1 MRIAIDL
8 DDTLVNTSERTMEYL
23 KEIDSKY
30 MDNIQDIMR
39 DNLTNPIVVEF
50 YDKYLSE
57 IVHSAKLKE
66 NALLINELYKDY
78 EIYFITARSERFIK
92 DVDTRTKN
100 LLDSFNIKYHKVI
113 TGAGN
118 KAEVCYEN
126 KIDLL
131 IDDSI
136 RHCTKFRELG
146 GKSFLMN
153 SPLNKDIET
162 DLKRVYNWKEIYDII
177 NS

>member
-8 DDTLVNTSERTMEYL
+8 DDTLVNTSERTMEML
-23 KEIDSKY
+23 KELDPKY
-30 MDNIQDIMR
+30 MDNLYDIMW
-39 DNLTNPIVVEF
+39 DVISNPIVVEF
-50 YDKYLSE
+50 YDKYLSI
-57 IVHSAKLKE
+57 IVHSAPLKE
-66 NALLINELYKDY
+66 NTFLINELYNNF
-78 EIYFITARSERFIK
+78 EIYFVTARSERFIK
-92 DVDTRTKN
+92 DVDTRTKD
-100 LLDSFNIKYHKVI
+100 LLDSFNIKYHKII

-118 KAEVCYEN
+118 KAEVCIEN

-136 RHCTKFRELG
+136 KHCSKFEELG
-146 GKSFLMN
+146 GKALLFN

-162 DLKRVYNWKEIYDII
+162 NLKRVYNWKEIYEII